1 MVVESGRFWI
11 PIQAWQILGNPGGS
25 VAELTIGLTALV
37 VVVAGVVVSDAVCG
51 VVVVSDLMVGWV
63 VVVVSIS
70 SLCKEAS

>member
-37 VVVAGVVVSDAVCG
+37 VVVAGVVVSDAVVE
-51 VVVVSDLMVGWV
+51 VVVVSDSTGW
-63 VVVVSIS
+63 
-70 SLCKEAS
+70 LGGCCGFNFLTL